1 MLNHNYKAGR
11 GAVRVANV
19 GSKHR
24 KYTPVVLGIIALAL
38 ALALKLALAKAD
50 HDPIPI
56 KGGPTL

>member
-24 KYTPVVLGIIALAL
+24 KYIPVVLGII